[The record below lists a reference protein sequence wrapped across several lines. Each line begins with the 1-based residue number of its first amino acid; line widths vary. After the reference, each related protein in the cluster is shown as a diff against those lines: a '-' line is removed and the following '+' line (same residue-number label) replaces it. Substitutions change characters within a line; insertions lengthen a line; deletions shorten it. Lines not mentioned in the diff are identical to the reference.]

1 MTFANKFDKTDA
13 MKKYEKRIAD
23 GLLARKLEGMGAV
36 LVQGAKWCGKTTTC
50 EQIARSALYMGDP
63 VRRKERLEMASIDI
77 SALLDG
83 ARPRLID
90 EWQVAPAFW
99 DAVRHAVDHADHPG
113 QFILTGSVVPPRSDE
128 ISHSGTG
135 RIARLTMRPMTLWE
149 SGESSGAVSLG
160 GLFSGRAPETGRA
173 REWSLG
179 DIAWR
184 VCRGGWPQAVLW
196 KGDVAL
202 DLALEYVGAV
212 ADEDISRVDGVKRDP
227 ARARR
232 LLRSY
237 ARLQGTQANL
247 RVLKCDMAGGGI
259 DAPDE
264 DTVASYRKALEKLFV
279 VEDMPA
285 WCPNL
290 RCKTPVRTSDTRYF
304 ADPSIATAALG
315 LGPGDLMNDLTSF
328 GFFFETMAV
337 RDLRVYAEALGGS
350 VAHYRDAGGLEC
362 DAVIHLRNGAYGL
375 AEIKLGGDVLV
386 EEGAKT
392 LAAFAAKIDTGA
404 MKEPAF
410 RMVVTAVGDF
420 AYHRRDG
427 VFVCPLAALG
437 P

>member
-1 MTFANKFDKTDA
+1 MKTYA
-13 MKKYEKRIAD
+13 KRIAD
-23 GLLARKLEGMGAV
+23 GLLVRKLQGMGAV

-50 EQIARSALYMGDP
+50 EQVAKSALYMGDP
-63 VRRKERLEMASIDI
+63 ARRKERLEMASIDI
-77 SALLDG
+77 SSLLEG

-99 DAVRHAVDHADHPG
+99 DAVRHAVDHADGPG
-113 QFILTGSVVPPRSDE
+113 QFILTGSVVPPKTGE

-149 SGESSGAVSLG
+149 SGESSGAVSMA
-160 GLFSGRAPETGRA
+160 GLFSGAVPGSGKA
-173 REWSLG
+173 REWSLEEV
-179 DIAWR
+179 AWM
-184 VCRGGWPQAVLW
+184 VCRGGWPQAVTK
-196 KGDVAL
+196 KGGVAL

-212 ADEDISRVDGVKRDP
+212 ADEDISRVDGVTRDP
-227 ARARR
+227 VRARR

-247 RVLKCDMAGGGI
+247 RTLKLDMAGGGI

-264 DTVASYRKALEKLFV
+264 GTVASYRKALEKLFV

-304 ADPSIATAALG
+304 VDPSIATASLG

-337 RDLRVYAEALGGS
+337 RDLRVYAEALGGN
-350 VAHYRDAGGLEC
+350 VAHYRDASGLEC
-362 DAVIHLRNGAYGL
+362 DAVVHLRNGAYGL
-375 AEIKLGGDVLV
+375 VEIKLGGDVLV
-386 EEGAKT
+386 EEGAKN
-392 LAAFAAKIDTGA
+392 LAAFAAKIDTGR
-404 MKEPAF
+404 MKEAAF
-410 RMVVTAVGDF
+410 RMVLTAVGGF
-420 AYHRRDG
+420 AYRREDG
-427 VFVCPLAALG
+427 VWVCPLSALRA
-437 P
+437 

>member
-1 MTFANKFDKTDA
+1 MKTYA
-13 MKKYEKRIAD
+13 KRIAD

-63 VRRKERLEMASIDI
+63 VKRKERLEMASIDI
-77 SALLDG
+77 SVLLDG
-83 ARPRLID
+83 ERPRLID

-99 DAVRHAVDHADHPG
+99 DAVRHAVDHADGPG
-113 QFILTGSVVPPRSDE
+113 QFILTGSVVPPKTDE

-149 SGESSGAVSLG
+149 SGESSGNVSLA
-160 GLFSGRAPETGRA
+160 GLFGGTAPETAKA
-173 REWSLG
+173 REWNLE
-179 DIAWR
+179 DMAWR
-184 VCRGGWPQAVLW
+184 LCRGGWPQAVLG
-196 KGDVAL
+196 KGPVAL
-202 DLALEYVGAV
+202 DAALDYVAAV
-212 ADEDISRVDGVKRDP
+212 ADEDISRVDGVSRDP
-227 ARARR
+227 ARTRR

-247 RVLKCDMAGGGI
+247 RALKLDMAGGGI

-290 RCKTPVRTSDTRYF
+290 RSKTPIRTSDTRYF
-304 ADPSIATAALG
+304 VDPSIATAALG

-337 RDLRVYAEALGGS
+337 RDLRVYAETLGGS
-350 VAHYRDAGGLEC
+350 VAHYRDASGLEC
-362 DAVIHLRNGAYGL
+362 DAVVHLRNGAYGL
-375 AEIKLGGDVLV
+375 AEIKLGGDRLV

-392 LAAFAAKIDTGA
+392 LNAFVAKIDTGV

-410 RMVVTAVGDF
+410 RMVVTAVGDY
-420 AYHRRDG
+420 AYRRQDG
-427 VFVCPLAALG
+427 VVVCPLSALR